1 MRNKNSEP
9 KAIAM
14 RVSINTIIVNAV
26 LSGFK
31 LLAGIISGSAAMI
44 SDAVHSA
51 SDVFSTIIVMV
62 GVHISAK
69 DADTEHPYGHERMEC
84 VAAILLACVLALT
97 GLVIGYSGIQSL
109 ISSTQSPLAAPGLLA
124 LIAAIISIAVKE
136 GMYWYTRNAAKKINS
151 GALMADAWHHR
162 SDAFSSVGS
171 LIGIAGARLGLPILD
186 PIAAIAIC
194 IFILKASYDIFKD
207 GIDKMVDKACPEE
220 VVAPIRELVLQ
231 VDGVVDIDLMK
242 TRMFG
247 ARYYVDIEITADGS
261 LTLSEAHHI
270 AETVHAE
277 IEHHFPDV
285 KHCMVHVNPAHD

>member
-1 MRNKNSEP
+1 MRQKNMEP

-14 RVSINTIIVNAV
+14 RVSVNTIIVNAV
-26 LSGFK
+26 LSAFK
-31 LLAGIISGSAAMI
+31 LLAGIFAGSAAMN

-69 DADTEHPYGHERMEC
+69 APDKEHPYGHERMEC
-84 VAAILLACVLALT
+84 VAAILLSCVLTLT
-97 GLVIGYSGIQSL
+97 GFGIGYSGIQSL
-109 ISSTQSPLAAPGLLA
+109 MNSAQTPLAAPGLLA
-124 LIAAIISIAVKE
+124 LFAAVISIAVKE
-136 GMYWYTRNAAKKINS
+136 GMYWYTRNVAKKIRS

-186 PIAAIAIC
+186 PIAAIVISV
-194 IFILKASYDIFKD
+194 FILKASYDIFKD

-220 VVAPIRELVLQ
+220 VIAPIREMVL
-231 VDGVVDIDLMK
+231 GVKGVAGIDLFK

-247 ARYYVDIEITADGS
+247 ARYYVDLEITADGS

-285 KHCMVHVNPAHD
+285 KHCMVHVNPVHN